1 MYEINRITP
10 QTQIWKKLL
19 RGCQLVVISYGIS
32 LVVGTIVIN
41 FVGRQ
46 YMDRGDGF
54 GNITFTS
61 GIMDTDTKPHSVI
74 MKEFTFGDL
83 SKTQQNRIMHD
94 VHCDNNNCQSITVFH
109 IGEHEV
115 FFMRDFLIMFSFIT
129 MFMGI
134 FLQMFIFEDKKMTEF

>member
-1 MYEINRITP
+1 MIKIIQQDNMEYF
-10 QTQIWKKLL
+10 KL
-19 RGCQLVVISYGIS
+19 
-32 LVVGTIVIN
+32 
-41 FVGRQ
+41 
-46 YMDRGDGF
+46 
-54 GNITFTS
+54 
-61 GIMDTDTKPHSVI
+61 I

-134 FLQMFIFEDKKMTEF
+134 FLQMFIFDEKKMTEF